1 MGVLVGSGN
10 PHQYGHLQ
18 MTWILR
24 TFAPRK
30 SANTLRKMRK
40 FYYLFLILSVL
51 SMALASCSKD
61 EGGKSDTGDVYF
73 EIDPSGIREWTAE
86 ELADELYGAEGSE
99 VSEENAKLRK
109 QFLENVALHEAEL
122 GNELGA
128 NGVAMGYIGY
138 KYYYQ
143 STDVSGETRTLS
155 ARVVWARYNLFGWHN
170 LDPDNLYI
178 MEHPFIT
185 DNADAPSECTSFEM
199 GLSTQDYLLISP
211 DGLGYGINKEMIDPY
226 QNHEVSVKNTMD
238 ALEAGYA
245 VWKKYGS
252 GTMEDDWK
260 TIILGLSEGAGKAL
274 ALHKYFDTHDSEA
287 SKWHFSYSFTCAGS
301 YDPSRTW
308 ETYYDWGKTEYIAV
322 IPMTIKSMLASY
334 PDVLKGYSEDDFYC
348 EKYLA
353 LKSRIDALLAGKNM
367 SYKEQD
373 GKIKELLGTEN
384 PTLSDVLSETF
395 LDKNSDIYKA
405 FVGCLKKNDLST
417 GWTPKHAIKILA
429 PKSDEF
435 IPYASTE
442 AIQNAFGDMVTV
454 TSIATCDHSDICDL
468 YHTAYTSIVW

>member
-1 MGVLVGSGN
+1 MKK
-10 PHQYGHLQ
+10 
-18 MTWILR
+18 I
-24 TFAPRK
+24 
-30 SANTLRKMRK
+30 
-40 FYYLFLILSVL
+40 YYLFLILSVL
-51 SMALASCSKD
+51 SLFPVSCSKD
-61 EGGKSDTGDVYF
+61 SKEPDTDDVFF
-73 EIDPSGIREWTAE
+73 EIDPSGSREWTAE
-86 ELADELYGAEGSE
+86 ELADELYGADGA
-99 VSEENAKLRK
+99 ENAELRK
-109 QFLENVALHEAEL
+109 QFLDNVAAREAQLCEK
-122 GNELGA
+122 LGA

-143 STDVSGETRTLS
+143 SQDVNGETRTLS

-185 DNADAPSECTSFEM
+185 DNADAPSECTTFEM

-226 QNHEVSVKNTMD
+226 QNHEVSVKNSLD

-301 YDPSRTW
+301 YDPSCTW
-308 ETYYDWGKTEYIAV
+308 ETYYDWGKTEYVAV

-334 PDVLKGYSEDDFYC
+334 PDMLKGYSENDFYC
-348 EKYLA
+348 GEYLA
-353 LKSRIDALLAGKNM
+353 VKSQIDALLSEKNM
-367 SYKEQD
+367 SYKDQD
-373 GKIKELLGTEN
+373 SKIKELLGTQT
-384 PTLSDVLSETF
+384 PTLGDVLSETF
-395 LDKNSDIYKA
+395 LDKNSAICKA
-405 FVGCLKKNDLST
+405 FVKCLEKNNLST
-417 GWTPKHAIKILA
+417 GWAPKHTIKILA
-429 PKSDEF
+429 SKSDAF
-435 IPYASTE
+435 MPYTSTE
-442 AIQNAFGDMVTV
+442 AIKNAFGDMVTV
-454 TSIATCDHSDICDL
+454 TSIASCDHSDICNL
-468 YHTAYTSIVW
+468 YHTAYTSVVW